1 MLVIMRRPR
10 PRTRGRC
17 ENEIYFPFRTSG
29 KLKMA
34 SRTEV
39 DEIDRDL
46 DGTEMVCPR
55 RAILREFRTVRR
67 WTEKP
72 TE

>member
-1 MLVIMRRPR
+1 VMTCVVVLVVVFALFVRSLSLSV
-10 PRTRGRC
+10 
-17 ENEIYFPFRTSG
+17 EF
-29 KLKMA
+29 
-34 SRTEV
+34 
-39 DEIDRDL
+39 

-72 TE
+72 ME